1 MLIPYNASSDEGVGR
16 CMWHVWRRGEV
27 LTGFWWGSMRGR
39 DQLEDTDADG
49 RIILKWIFKKE
60 DWG

>member
-1 MLIPYNASSDEGVGR
+1 
-16 CMWHVWRRGEV
+16 MWHVWWRTEM
-27 LTGFWWGSMRGR
+27 LTGFRWGSMSGR

-60 DWG
+60 DWGGLV